1 VSAPVS
7 FEERRKEL
15 EELICEFHHDMWE
28 RGLSVTTDAG
38 SAALDQE
45 TLVDGLARK
54 LENGLHALPPRTSAR
69 TLAGIVIQV
78 AAARLRTVAF
88 LTARLSATERTSLA
102 TLLRLSEEERRTLG
116 TLLHLPGE
124 ERCELARV
132 FGLSS
137 LECQALAAFIVDQ
150 QADLPTEPASPTP
163 RKPAEGG

>member
-1 VSAPVS
+1 VNTPVS

-15 EELICEFHHDMWE
+15 EELISELHHDMWA

-38 SAALDQE
+38 SAAADQE

-54 LENGLHALPPRTSAR
+54 LEDGLQALPPRTSAR
-69 TLAGIVIQV
+69 TLAGILIQV

-102 TLLRLSEEERRTLG
+102 TLLRLSDEERRTLG
-116 TLLHLPGE
+116 TLLRLPGE
-124 ERCELARV
+124 ERSELARF

-137 LECQALAAFIVDQ
+137 LECQTLAAFVADQ
-150 QADLPTEPASPTP
+150 QAE
-163 RKPAEGG
+163 REKGRVAE